1 MNKQEKNEI
10 ENILNS
16 IPNEFKVIENKI
28 NAKTIDEYYKIVE
41 DLKNRNPDKIIQD
54 QDKWTELRTHDLKE

>member
-16 IPNEFKVIENKI
+16 IPNDFKVIENKI

>member
-16 IPNEFKVIENKI
+16 TPNEFKVIEDKI